1 MVAIKPEL
9 GLIKILPSF
18 CTNSDARLKSI
29 DLNVSGNIDGDDYH
43 VALCGPFVIVDFPKR
58 KQTVAYSI
66 GNIVINAHGY
76 CIKNP
81 DETWDKED

>member
-9 GLIKILPSF
+9 GLIRILPSF
-18 CTNSDARLKSI
+18 INSDARIKSI
-29 DLNVSGNIDGDDYH
+29 DLNVSGNIDGDDYR
-43 VALCGPFVIVDFPKR
+43 VALCGPFIIINFPKR

-66 GNIVINAHGY
+66 DNIVINAHGY